1 MKFTKTLAI
10 ASIALS
16 AAIVSV
22 PASALSVSYTLDT
35 GGTNSSG
42 TYGNDRGFTTS
53 GGPNLTADAWSNT
66 GTSGAIQDAYLG
78 QYSGGLGVSNRT
90 EGINVGSP
98 NHAIDNSSSSQ
109 IDSVLFSF
117 ASSIKLTS
125 VDIGYIANSSGGSSG
140 ADGDFSV
147 LYYTGS
153 GTPVLAGQTYANLLT
168 SGWSVLNN
176 YDVTGTGVKNLNNA
190 SIFSQYWLVTAY
202 NPTFG
207 GSLSQKNDY
216 FKIEALTG
224 DTVTRVPEPA
234 SLALLGLGLAG
245 VGFVRRRKVA

>member
-1 MKFTKTLAI
+1 MSTVATPQQP
-10 ASIALS
+10 
-16 AAIVSV
+16 AAGV
-22 PASALSVSYTLDT
+22 PAASDHLRQVVIGHSPIIYWWPVWLWGYACAALTYVQGIGIDAADTLQVTPVLADPADPALAFAYDMSVGVRKKDT
-35 GGTNSSG
+35 E
-42 TYGNDRGFTTS
+42 
-53 GGPNLTADAWSNT
+53 L
-66 GTSGAIQDAYLG
+66 L
-78 QYSGGLGVSNRT
+78 
-90 EGINVGSP
+90 
-98 NHAIDNSSSSQ
+98 SQ

-168 SGWSVLNN
+168 SGWSVLGN
-176 YDVTGTGVKNLNNA
+176 YNVTATGAQSLANA
-190 SIFSQYWLVTAY
+190 SIFSQYWLVSAY

-207 GSLSQKNDY
+207 GSLSANNDY
-216 FKIEALTG
+216 FKIKALTG
-224 DTVTRVPEPA
+224 DTYTRVPEPA

-245 VGFVRRRKVA
+245 LGALKRRR